1 MTTQQG
7 DNPGEQAGMFQIL
20 MDQLGDIQQKMES
33 LKESNLVQSEQNPI
47 SQDASVIIKCLR
59 EQLEASKQE
68 TKKASD
74 ESAQMRATIEM
85 KNELIAAKDQ
95 QIVRKDAQIDSLIRV
110 TQDYQNRM
118 DNLEGLFANL
128 AKAWN
133 VAKLSIRADDSNH
146 RERHPEG
153 VLEEFIGDR
162 ESWIRCIGKPATTAK
177 IPSQR
182 KLIKKF
188 AKGDL
193 IHVKCAAITP
203 VHSKDFESERETFA
217 WVEELIGDAHLRV
230 KFIDSNKTIKVV
242 HVMNVEKMD
251 LSNDEVAAL
260 QTASNRVQN
269 MQEDPQQESM
279 QIANN
284 REQVEPEAQNGVE
297 NEQSHSG
304 ACQAA

>member
-47 SQDASVIIKCLR
+47 SQDVSIIIKCLR

-74 ESAQMRATIEM
+74 ESAQTRATIEM

-95 QIVRKDAQIDSLIRV
+95 QIARKDAQIDSLIRV

-146 RERHPEG
+146 RERIPRTG
-153 VLEEFIGDR
+153 IRKIGPTRVL
-162 ESWIRCIGKPATTAK
+162 
-177 IPSQR
+177 
-182 KLIKKF
+182 
-188 AKGDL
+188 
-193 IHVKCAAITP
+193 
-203 VHSKDFESERETFA
+203 
-217 WVEELIGDAHLRV
+217 
-230 KFIDSNKTIKVV
+230 
-242 HVMNVEKMD
+242 
-251 LSNDEVAAL
+251 
-260 QTASNRVQN
+260 
-269 MQEDPQQESM
+269 
-279 QIANN
+279 
-284 REQVEPEAQNGVE
+284 
-297 NEQSHSG
+297 
-304 ACQAA
+304 